1 MSLVYPVLAQVL
13 LTILLALRLGMLRVR
28 SVRARQVH
36 VREIALSDEAYPEDV
51 RKVGNSVRNQFE
63 TPVLFY
69 VLSGVAIYVGA
80 TGFLMALLAWAYV
93 ATRAVHAAIHVTH
106 NRVQQRFIPFALG
119 LVVLTLMWIFLVFHL
134 ATA

>member
-13 LTILLALRLGMLRVR
+13 LTILLAFRLGMLRVG

-36 VREIALSDEAYPEDV
+36 MKDIALSDEAYPEDV

-93 ATRAVHAAIHVTH
+93 ATRIVHAGIHITH
-106 NRVQQRFIPFALG
+106 NRVQQRFMPFAIG
-119 LVVLTLMWIFLVFHL
+119 VVILLLMWIAVVLRL